1 MACSVRATWIH
12 WGGREARDS
21 KAHQIRKEYLF
32 KYRRIL
38 AGISMEALRNRD
50 FSRSFFMPSE
60 TAAGARKCSLGR
72 APTDKPSV

>member
-21 KAHQIRKEYLF
+21 KAHQIRKEHLF

-38 AGISMEALRNRD
+38 AAISVEALRNHD

-60 TAAGARKCSLGR
+60 TAGRCKEVQLGKSPDR
-72 APTDKPSV
+72 